1 MCSQL
6 FQLFD
11 SNKDGVIEFGEFI
24 RGLSVFHPA
33 APQAQKTDCKISSEN
48 CVSLHALQYFILKPW
63 CLMWQLHFDSMI
75 YVKEALLN
83 VTR

>member
-24 RGLSVFHPA
+24 RGLSVFHPS
-33 APQAQKTDCKISSEN
+33 APQAQKADCNISSEK
-48 CVSLHALQYFILKPW
+48 CVVCMLYS
-63 CLMWQLHFDSMI
+63 I
-75 YVKEALLN
+75 YIEPFGV
-83 VTR
+83 